1 MKKDKFKDYIKANRR
16 GSRDADMLDSNGFK
30 VLEKVHESEKSYNRK
45 QKYKN
50 IVVDDDDDID
60 EYDVYNDSDY

>member
-50 IVVDDDDDID
+50 IVVDDDDID